1 METTAQPEKQKRIYG
16 ILGTL
21 AWMVVAFIGG
31 IFVGMHQEWIPNMP
45 WAYHPDFNQSP
56 ATAPIVPATQPTTE
70 DNSTETPQT
79 QPSPM
84 GH

>member
-1 METTAQPEKQKRIYG
+1 METTAQPEKRNRIYG

-31 IFVGMHQEWIPNMP
+31 IFVGIHQEWIPNMP
-45 WAYHPDFNQSP
+45 WAWHADFDQSP
-56 ATAPIVPATQPTTE
+56 ATMPYVPATQPTE
-70 DNSTETPQT
+70 DSSTETPQT
-79 QPSPM
+79 QPSPT